1 MSKRP
6 LEKPTESREERWLRK
21 MKWYEE
27 KIDAKRRKKD
37 ARENRHQEPQG
48 QQSLP
53 TVSRDVQ
60 NEGHSDYNVDVSA
73 RPSDS
78 EVELPNTNEV
88 PPNYEE
94 IPLPQDEIETTRQD
108 IAYDEVSVMTETTA
122 CTSPTNS
129 FYDETDKD
137 VAAVDDFDP
146 ELLRELG
153 DVETDP
159 AEFGDNLQPDV
170 AARFQKILQE
180 GIKKEIKEDLLKKYP
195 FPKNV
200 PLAKSPTLN
209 PEIGA
214 MLPETCKLRDKRLL
228 TKQDQLG
235 KTLSA
240 LGKALTGLLKKN
252 PNIPESI
259 RNLNDAGILLADSH
273 YAETDTR
280 RSVIIPLIDKLKMK
294 MKMK

>member
-48 QQSLP
+48 QRSLP

-122 CTSPTNS
+122 CTSPSNS
-129 FYDETDKD
+129 FYDETDD

-159 AEFGDNLQPDV
+159 AEFGDIYLFIIYYLICNLMLLHGS
-170 AARFQKILQE
+170 KKSC
-180 GIKKEIKEDLLKKYP
+180 KKELKK
-195 FPKNV
+195 
-200 PLAKSPTLN
+200 KS
-209 PEIGA
+209 
-214 MLPETCKLRDKRLL
+214 K
-228 TKQDQLG
+228 
-235 KTLSA
+235 KT
-240 LGKALTGLLKKN
+240 
-252 PNIPESI
+252 
-259 RNLNDAGILLADSH
+259 
-273 YAETDTR
+273 Y
-280 RSVIIPLIDKLKMK
+280 
-294 MKMK
+294 